1 MAAFGVEGSGDIA
14 GVAGVGTGGD
24 AQAWQSLADWFFPM
38 GVFGVGGPGTGF
50 DAPNGGYGV
59 CGLGYSPTPLSPQIL
74 NPSDAVGVYGQ
85 GGAGSSTGV
94 VGVGTGSYSGVLGIA
109 DPNQVA
115 NGTGVVGRGGLSTG
129 IGVWGSGGSEHF
141 TATPPPGNA
150 IGVFGAAGSGN
161 ADGVYGVGSGSSS
174 GVVGIGDPNSNTANG
189 TGMHGVGGLPTGVG
203 VWGNGASPP
212 GAATAAPP
220 PGNAI
225 GVFGAGGSGDS
236 DGVYGS
242 GSGHG
247 YGGQFASGFAPMRL
261 VPAAAGTG
269 HPTGAPHNVG
279 EFYVDS
285 HGSLFYCRRS
295 GTPGTWV
302 KLA

>member
-14 GVAGVGTGGD
+14 GVAGVGTGGN
-24 AQAWQSLADWFFPM
+24 AQSWQSLFDWFFPM
-38 GVFGVGGPGTGF
+38 GVFGVGGPGAGF
-50 DAPNGGYGV
+50 NAPNGGYGV
-59 CGLGYSPTPLSPQIL
+59 CGLGYSPSPLQAVPL
-74 NPSDAVGVYGQ
+74 NPEDAVGVYGQ
-85 GGAGSSTGV
+85 GGAGNSTGV
-94 VGVGTGSYSGVLGIA
+94 VGVGTGSYPGISGIA

-129 IGVWGSGGSEHF
+129 IGVWGSGGSAHGP

-150 IGVFGAAGSGN
+150 IGVFGAAGSG
-161 ADGVYGVGSGSSS
+161 
-174 GVVGIGDPNSNTANG
+174 
-189 TGMHGVGGLPTGVG
+189 
-203 VWGNGASPP
+203 
-212 GAATAAPP
+212 
-220 PGNAI
+220 
-225 GVFGAGGSGDS
+225 DS
-236 DGVYGS
+236 DGVYGV

-261 VPAAAGTG
+261 VPASTGTG